1 MERKDLSDTG
11 VRVPEI
17 GLGVASYTGGVE
29 PLRRGVSL
37 GATHLDTAENYGTE
51 DVVGEAI
58 AGMRDSIF
66 LATKVSRTNLAH
78 DDVLKAAEGSL
89 SKLGTDRI
97 DLYILH
103 APNPDIPVEGTMRAM
118 DRLVDEGKVR
128 FIGVSNFSVEQL
140 KEAQAASRNKIT
152 SNQVR
157 YNLADRKIEAELL
170 PYCQQNHV
178 TIVAYS
184 PLAVGLGK
192 LKSSLRDGVLERVAE
207 ESGKTE
213 AQVAINWCTSKE
225 GVIAIPKSNSVQRTE
240 ENCGAS
246 GWRLS
251 EEHLKLLDGA
261 LV

>member
-1 MERKDLSDTG
+1 MEVKELADTG

-17 GLGVASYTGGVE
+17 GLGVAGYTGGVE
-29 PLRRGVSL
+29 PLRRGIAL
-37 GATHLDTAENYGTE
+37 GANHIDTAENYETE
-51 DVVGEAI
+51 HAVGEAI
-58 AGMRDSIF
+58 KGIRDDVF
-66 LATKVSRTNLAH
+66 LATKVSGTHLRH

-89 SKLGTDRI
+89 RKLGTDYI

-103 APNPDIPVEGTMRAM
+103 APSPDIPIEETMRAM
-118 DRLVDEGKVR
+118 DRLVDEDKVR

-140 KEAQAASRNKIT
+140 KEAQTASRNKIT

-157 YNLADRKIEAELL
+157 YNLADRAIEAELL
-170 PYCQQNHV
+170 PYCQENKI

-184 PLAVGLGK
+184 PLAAGLGR
-192 LKSSLRDGVLERVAE
+192 LRAGLRGGVLKKVAD

-213 AQVAINWCTSKE
+213 AQVALSWCTCKE
-225 GVIAIPKSNSVQRTE
+225 GVIAIPKSSSVQRTE

-251 EEHLKLLDGA
+251 DEHLRLLDEA
-261 LV
+261 V